1 MRKNKKLISIFLTL
15 VLSFSL
21 FGVNTFAA
29 KTDGDDVVLQSVEP
43 IIIEKS
49 YIQQMLDKLESIL
62 NLLNKK
68 GSITVKCIDEEENV
82 ISSQTYDKLKYG
94 KYDYTAPKIDGYKLV
109 DGEQDSKSATI
120 NSRNKKPV
128 IT

>member
-21 FGVNTFAA
+21 FGINTFAA
-29 KTDGDDVVLQSVEP
+29 ETDKNVPVAKAVEP

-62 NLLNKK
+62 NLLSKK
-68 GSITVKCIDEEENV
+68 GSITIECIDEEGNIILSKTHSDLKFGNYSYDAPEIENKFLL
-82 ISSQTYDKLKYG
+82 YLKII
-94 KYDYTAPKIDGYKLV
+94 YT
-109 DGEQDSKSATI
+109 
-120 NSRNKKPV
+120 
-128 IT
+128 

>member
-68 GSITVKCIDEEENV
+68 
-82 ISSQTYDKLKYG
+82 
-94 KYDYTAPKIDGYKLV
+94 
-109 DGEQDSKSATI
+109 
-120 NSRNKKPV
+120 
-128 IT
+128 